1 MEGKKCRAL
10 GQDCRAVSEVIGSVL
25 MIAVVVL
32 AFSSIAVF
40 VFSDEGA
47 VKPPHTPKV
56 DLQESI
62 DTDADTV
69 QIFHKGGEAV
79 DLEDAKIVLN
89 INGKQEE
96 FNLSSDRG
104 VSHKVKNKNNVLM
117 PGDEIVINTSLGR
130 GKDLNST
137 DTVEMYFVH
146 TESDQ
151 VIQKVSLLSG
161 DDESETEDET
171 EMGDDDGNGLPDW
184 ITPHPNG
191 TAINE
196 INVPADTEDVNE
208 SKDGQYI
215 VIMPPKGSTGPKYA
229 EFTFGIDA
237 SELGINEKFKANLRI
252 DYWRHDS
259 SSSDIIIELNDG
271 NPNAWEQIE
280 TWDYNGKGGQGGSWV
295 MDTKDVPLDGFVSS
309 TAELENIKVRFVP
322 STNSGSENPNKA
334 LRIDFVGIHIEK
346 L

>member
-1 MEGKKCRAL
+1 MEGKKYRAL
-10 GQDCRAVSEVIGSVL
+10 GRDCRAVSEVIGPVL

-56 DLQESI
+56 DLQESV

-69 QIFHKGGEAV
+69 QIFHKGGEAI
-79 DLEDAKIVLN
+79 DLEDAKIVIN
-89 INGKQEE
+89 INGQQEE

-117 PGDEIVINTSLGR
+117 AGDEIVINTSLGR
-130 GKDLNST
+130 GRDLNST

-151 VIQKVSLLSG
+151 VIQKVSLLRG
-161 DDESETEDET
+161 DEETET
-171 EMGDDDGNGLPDW
+171 EENDGKVLPEW
-184 ITPHPNG
+184 ITPI

-196 INVPADTEDVNE
+196 TNVPANNTTVNE

-215 VIMPPKGSTGPKYA
+215 VIMPPRGSPGSKYE

-237 SELGINEKFKANLRI
+237 AELGINERFKAKLRI

-259 SSSDIIIELNDG
+259 SSSDIVIELNDG
-271 NPNAWEQIE
+271 NPNEWEQIE
-280 TWDYNGKGGQGGSWV
+280 TLDYNGKGEQGGSWV

-309 TAELENIKVRFVP
+309 TAELENIKIRFVP
-322 STNSGSENPNKA
+322 STNSGSENLNKA
-334 LRIDFVGIHIEK
+334 LRIDFVGIHIEN